1 MSSEIA
7 GSPKVE
13 FVDFLG
19 RAATEKAAEPPKSH
33 HRSDRP
39 DCLPVSGLRFGSSRN
54 CEKVVRDP
62 SFFRFFSQKP
72 IGAQSRSRV
81 STSWNEASETRKC
94 YRPPHARGRRLGR
107 GRARAHVAST
117 CDAASLKIF
126 DIFLICFVKVDKPG
140 PGFAAID
147 RSEVGDVEAFSVV
160 ERSTT
165 RLLPTPRARGHRADL
180 ACASPTGTRVLCHE
194 ARARCDRT
202 AMCDRDERR
211 HNPLAREMA
220 GTYMSM

>member
-62 SFFRFFSQKP
+62 SFFRFFFFPETLRGSIAFTGEHVVERGVRDAEVLPPSARK
-72 IGAQSRSRV
+72 GAAAGAGAGAR
-81 STSWNEASETRKC
+81 
-94 YRPPHARGRRLGR
+94 ARGVHMRCRQ
-107 GRARAHVAST
+107 T
-117 CDAASLKIF
+117 KIKIF
-126 DIFLICFVKVDKPG
+126 DIFLTWFCE
-140 PGFAAID
+140 
-147 RSEVGDVEAFSVV
+147 S
-160 ERSTT
+160 
-165 RLLPTPRARGHRADL
+165 
-180 ACASPTGTRVLCHE
+180 
-194 ARARCDRT
+194 
-202 AMCDRDERR
+202 
-211 HNPLAREMA
+211 
-220 GTYMSM
+220 